1 MTVTILMPQVDERA
15 RRAHVEQQL
24 RDFQSVLVACSGGVD
39 SVLVAAVAARV
50 LGDRAVA
57 ATAVS
62 PSLAASELEDAR
74 AAASAV
80 GIRHLE
86 VPTDELHNPQYVANA
101 PDRCFHCK
109 DTAYTTFTRLA
120 AREGIAV
127 VVDGTNADDLGDH
140 RPGRR
145 AAREHG
151 VRSPLAEAGLGKD
164 AIRAWAREL
173 GLSVWDKPAAACLSS
188 RIPYGSPVTV
198 EKLARI
204 ERAERAIR
212 ALGYRQCRVRDHEGA
227 ARVELE
233 RTELERAFHDRERI
247 VASVRDAGFLFVALD
262 LEGFRSGSLN
272 AVLPVHPSQP

>member
-1 MTVTILMPQVDERA
+1 MISVNDSVQTDLPRRRQVEAMLRA
-15 RRAHVEQQL
+15 CG
-24 RDFQSVLVACSGGVD
+24 SVLVACSGGVD

-74 AAASAV
+74 AAARAV
-80 GIRHLE
+80 GIRLVE
-86 VPTDELHNPQYVANA
+86 VATDELENPAYIANA

-109 DTAYTTFTRLA
+109 DTAYTTFTSLA

-145 AAREHG
+145 AAQSHG
-151 VRSPLAEAGLGKD
+151 VRSPLAEAGLGKA

-173 GLSVWDKPAAACLSS
+173 GLAVWDKPAAACLSS
-188 RIPYGSPVTV
+188 RIPYGSPVTP

-204 ERAERAIR
+204 ERAERALR
-212 ALGYRQCRVRDHEGA
+212 AMGFRQCRVRDHDGS
-227 ARVELE
+227 ARIELE
-233 RTELERAFHDRERI
+233 RDALDRAFVQRDDI
-247 VASVRDAGFLFVALD
+247 VAAVRASGFVFVALD

-272 AVLPVHPSQP
+272 TVLPVHPAHA